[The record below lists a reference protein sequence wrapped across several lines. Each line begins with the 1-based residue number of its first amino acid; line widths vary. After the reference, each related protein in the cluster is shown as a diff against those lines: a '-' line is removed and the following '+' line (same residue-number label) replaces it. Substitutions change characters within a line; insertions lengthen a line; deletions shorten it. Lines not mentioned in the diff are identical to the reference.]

1 MLKKSLILVSL
12 FALTFTALSAQ
23 QPEAPAAPTA
33 PPAPRPFE
41 RAMAVWNEDGGYL
54 GIMTVGITNDNLS
67 KFGLKDVRGVGVE
80 KVMENSPASQ
90 AGLQNGDVILRF
102 DGEEI
107 KSTAKLSR
115 LIGEVSPDQKVRIT
129 ILRGGNEQEITAT
142 LGKRP
147 AFNYERFAPM
157 GNLQA
162 LPAPPSGE
170 FKLGDDFFKNFP
182 KEFPGGGSFV
192 WNFSSGRKLGVVAEP
207 LTKQLG
213 EAFGV
218 AGGKGLLLMEV
229 REDSPAGK
237 AGLKAGDIILEVD
250 GTAVS
255 DSMELVHAVN
265 AKKEGDVEIT
275 FVRSKDRRKVRV
287 TPEQAKEGELPTV
300 FHTVPGTNGEKQTFV
315 IPRAPEM
322 PSAPVQSGTIQAI
335 PAVPATPG
343 VRVFRRVI

>member
-1 MLKKSLILVSL
+1 
-12 FALTFTALSAQ
+12 
-23 QPEAPAAPTA
+23 
-33 PPAPRPFE
+33 
-41 RAMAVWNEDGGYL
+41 
-54 GIMTVGITNDNLS
+54 
-67 KFGLKDVRGVGVE
+67 
-80 KVMENSPASQ
+80 MENSPASQ

-115 LIGEVSPDQKVRIT
+115 LIGEVSPDQKVKIT
-129 ILRGGNEQEITAT
+129 ILRSGNEQEITAT

-147 AFNYERFAPM
+147 AFNFERFAPL

-170 FKLGDDFFKNFP
+170 FKLNDDFFKNFP
-182 KEFPGGGSFV
+182 KEFPGEGSFV

-213 EAFGV
+213 DAFGV

-237 AGLKAGDIILEVD
+237 AGLRAGDIITEVD

-255 DSMELVHAVN
+255 DSMQLIHAVN

-275 FVRSKDRRKVRV
+275 FVRNKDRRTVRV

-322 PSAPVQSGTIQAI
+322 PNAPVQSGTIQAI